1 MRKTLT
7 VIAPPPRLTISEW
20 ADRYR
25 RLSSESSAEPGQWMT
40 KRAEYQRGIMDA
52 ISDPRVA
59 RVVVMTSAQVGKT
72 EICNNIVGFHVSHD
86 PAPILVVQPT
96 VEMAETWSKDR
107 LSPMIRDT
115 PVLRGKIA
123 DARTRDSGNTI
134 THKRFPGGHLTV
146 VGANSAAGLASRP
159 IRIVIADEVDRY
171 PSSAGSEGDPVSLAI
186 KRTTTFWNR
195 KVVLVS
201 TPTVRGVSRIE
212 AAYNESDQRL
222 FMVPCPDCGHEQS
235 LKWAQVKWPEGEPEK
250 AQYVCEECGSL
261 WGDARRWSA
270 ISRGEWVAQGEF
282 RGIAGFHLSEI
293 YSPWVRLGETAR
305 SFEDSKE
312 APDRLRTWINTALGE
327 TWQESGE
334 APDWR
339 RLMDRTEVWGKGKV
353 PDAGVILTAGAD
365 VQKDRIEVDIWAWG
379 PGMES
384 WLVDHIVVESG
395 PDKPETWA
403 KMTELL
409 GQTWE
414 TESGAARSISRMCI
428 DSGYETVAVY
438 NWARSAGS
446 AVLAIKGVAGFA
458 RSSPVSGPTDIDISA
473 HGRRMRRAAR
483 LWTVSTAVFKQE
495 LYRWLRM
502 DRPTEEQKKA
512 GYMDPPGTVHIPSW
526 AGDDW
531 VMQLTS
537 EELVTT
543 RGRNG
548 ATKQEWRKMRPRN
561 EALDLRIYARAAAW
575 ILGLDRWADDR
586 WQRASGDSIPAKL
599 EPAKE
604 SPPPR
609 PADAVPKGNGWVGV
623 RGKWL

>member
-1 MRKTLT
+1 
-7 VIAPPPRLTISEW
+7 
-20 ADRYR
+20 
-25 RLSSESSAEPGQWMT
+25 MT
-40 KRAEYQRGIMDA
+40 RRAEYQRGIMDA
-52 ISDPRVA
+52 ISDPHVT
-59 RVVVMTSAQVGKT
+59 RVVVMTSSQVGKT
-72 EICNNIVGFHVSHD
+72 EICNNVVGFHVSHD

-201 TPTVRGVSRIE
+201 TPTVRGISRIE
-212 AAYNESDQRL
+212 AAYAESDQRL
-222 FMVPCPDCGHEQS
+222 FMVPCPDCDHKQA
-235 LKWAQVKWPEGEPEK
+235 LKWAQVKWKPEPPEK

-261 WGDARRWSA
+261 WNDARRWSA
-270 ISRGEWVAQGEF
+270 ISRGEWTAQGEF
-282 RGIAGFHLSEI
+282 RGVAGFHLSEI

-305 SFEDSKE
+305 SFTDAKG
-312 APDRLRTWINTALGE
+312 APDRLRTWVNTALGE

-339 RLMDRTEVWGKGKV
+339 RLGDQREIWDAGKV

-365 VQKDRIEVDIWAWG
+365 VQKDRIEVDVWAWG

-403 KMTELL
+403 GMTAML

-414 TESGAARSISRMCI
+414 TESGATRGLARMCI
-428 DSGYETVAVY
+428 DTGYETVAVY

-446 AVLAIKGVAGFA
+446 IVSPVKGVEGFA
-458 RSSPVSGPTDIDISA
+458 RSSPVSGPTAVDASRN
-473 HGRRMRRAAR
+473 GRRVAR
-483 LWTVSTAVFKQE
+483 GAKLWTVSTAVFKQE

-502 DRPTEEQKKA
+502 DRPTDEQKA
-512 GYMDPPGTVHIPSW
+512 GGETEPPGAVHIPNW
-526 AGDDW
+526 ADDEW
-531 VMQLTS
+531 VKQLTS

-548 ATKQEWRKMRPRN
+548 ASKQEWRKMRDRN

-575 ILGLDRWADDR
+575 ILGLDRWSDDR
-586 WQRASGDSIPAKL
+586 WDKVAGQPAAPVA
-599 EPAKE
+599 PAAMPEKPHAPVRE
-604 SPPPR
+604 SA
-609 PADAVPKGNGWVGV
+609 PADAWVDVGDS
-623 RGKWL
+623 WI